1 MNFSADL
8 TIDGATALI
17 RLSGELDANT
27 APNFF
32 DRVTE
37 AAQTDPERLVLV
49 MDELEYM
56 SSAGLRGLAFARQKM
71 DDDVE
76 ILVVGANDTVAQT
89 IRMTGFEH
97 SVVMSDRY

>member
-1 MNFSADL
+1 VNFSADL
-8 TIDGATALI
+8 TIEGETALI

-56 SSAGLRGLAFARQKM
+56 ASAGLRGLAFARQKM
-71 DDDVE
+71 GDEVE
-76 ILVVGANDTVAQT
+76 ILVVGANDAVAQT
-89 IRMTGFEH
+89 IRLTGFEH

>member
-8 TIDGATALI
+8 TIEGETALI

-56 SSAGLRGLAFARQKM
+56 ASAGLRGLAFARQKM
-71 DDDVE
+71 GDEVE
-76 ILVVGANDTVAQT
+76 ILVVGANDAVAQT
-89 IRMTGFEH
+89 IRLTGFEH